1 MPLSLA
7 ALRAACENKT
17 KMRCDGYPRA
27 MFVHQVFEAERE
39 VSLGFRKGRG
49 GYFEQA
55 DFEDVLGEWG
65 ADEMNEAEEEDTGEE
80 EELVVSDRTQAQLD
94 GAGFWHDCRNQH
106 SSADAAMMELL
117 DNVADE
123 HPTRCAIEVRARAG
137 TATCVALRNDVRDRA
152 ASVLDALSLMRS
164 EKRGPGALIGENG
177 VGLKAAAAKLGGGA
191 VVLTARRA
199 AQSFGIRRGARRE
212 TVGEGAAVFEVGVL
226 AESLQRAGRPPVI
239 PIAVFAARSLD
250 RNVVGRAWAA
260 AVTASPAAALTAEA
274 CSGIVDVEAAC
285 IALAASILDED
296 TLAPRRAT
304 HASAFE
310 VVLFDTF
317 EAAPTVARKLGEIL
331 RGETYLDRTF
341 VATIADGVGEPG
353 EEIEPYDLVRSLME
367 PARERVEVGRD
378 RYVTVVVGFSTVS
391 KHADAASPLLVY
403 TKGRLVERHDDW
415 RLALNLRQHLKRDF
429 RKEYALGLT
438 VVIVDDA
445 GCLRQTHTK
454 QRIVDDVA
462 FEVAKGGAATFAAEY
477 FVAVQNSA

>member
-7 ALRAACENKT
+7 ELRAACETKT

-39 VSLGFRKGRG
+39 VSLGFKKGKG

-65 ADEMNEAEEEDTGEE
+65 ADEPAGAEEDASAPSAAED
-80 EELVVSDRTQAQLD
+80 EELVVADRTQAQLD

-123 HPTRCAIEVRARAG
+123 NPTRCDIEVRARAG
-137 TATCVALRNDVRDRA
+137 GATVVALRNDVRDRA

-199 AQSFGIRRGARRE
+199 AQSFVIRRGARRE

-226 AESLQRAGRPPVI
+226 AESLQRAGRPPEI

-250 RNVVGRAWAA
+250 GVGRAWAA
-260 AVTASPAAALTAEA
+260 AVRDSPAAAKTAEA
-274 CSGIVDVEAAC
+274 CGGIVDVEAAC
-285 IALAASILDED
+285 RSLAALTTAAHWQVAAGREG
-296 TLAPRRAT
+296 ARR
-304 HASAFE
+304 SA
-310 VVLFDTF
+310 
-317 EAAPTVARKLGEIL
+317 RWQRQG
-331 RGETYLDRTF
+331 
-341 VATIADGVGEPG
+341 
-353 EEIEPYDLVRSLME
+353 
-367 PARERVEVGRD
+367 
-378 RYVTVVVGFSTVS
+378 
-391 KHADAASPLLVY
+391 
-403 TKGRLVERHDDW
+403 W
-415 RLALNLRQHLKRDF
+415 RLA
-429 RKEYALGLT
+429 
-438 VVIVDDA
+438 
-445 GCLRQTHTK
+445 
-454 QRIVDDVA
+454 QR
-462 FEVAKGGAATFAAEY
+462 
-477 FVAVQNSA
+477 

>member
-7 ALRAACENKT
+7 ELRAACENKT
-17 KMRCDGYPRA
+17 KMRCDGYPKA
-27 MFVHQVFEAERE
+27 MFIHQVFEQQQE
-39 VSLGFRKGRG
+39 VSLGFKKSKG

-65 ADEMNEAEEEDTGEE
+65 DEELVEAEEDASAPSAGED

-123 HPTRCAIEVRARAG
+123 NPTRCDIEVRARAG
-137 TATCVALRNDVRDRA
+137 GATVVALRNDVRDRA

-199 AQSFGIRRGARRE
+199 AQSFVIKRGARRE

-226 AESLQRAGRPPVI
+226 AESLQRAGRPPEI

-250 RNVVGRAWAA
+250 GVGRAWAA
-260 AVTASPAAALTAEA
+260 AVRDSPPAALTAEA
-274 CSGIVDVEAAC
+274 CSGIIDVEAAC
-285 IALAASILDED
+285 RSLAASILDED

-331 RGETYLDRTF
+331 RGETYLDRAF
-341 VATIADGVGEPG
+341 VATIADAVGGGV
-353 EEIEPYDLVRSLME
+353 EEIEPYDLCSSLME
-367 PARERVEVGRD
+367 PARAGARRGRPRPVRD
-378 RYVTVVVGFSTVS
+378 R
-391 KHADAASPLLVY
+391 
-403 TKGRLVERHDDW
+403 R
-415 RLALNLRQHLKRDF
+415 
-429 RKEYALGLT
+429 
-438 VVIVDDA
+438 
-445 GCLRQTHTK
+445 
-454 QRIVDDVA
+454 
-462 FEVAKGGAATFAAEY
+462 GG
-477 FVAVQNSA
+477 V